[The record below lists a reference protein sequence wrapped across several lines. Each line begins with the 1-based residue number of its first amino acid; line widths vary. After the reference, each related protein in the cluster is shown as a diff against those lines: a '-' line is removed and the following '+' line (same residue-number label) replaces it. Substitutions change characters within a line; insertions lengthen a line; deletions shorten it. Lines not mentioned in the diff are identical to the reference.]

1 MNLVNEKA
9 KHIKFGTGVIIS
21 NTNGIVRIQFDE
33 EEFGEKAF
41 LYPTAFETFLKLVNP
56 ALDESVQDELRQI
69 IPEKERKIRE
79 AERLKEG
86 VRKARLALEK
96 EQTKKKAALA
106 KAAKAAKAAKKE
118 KAEISQ

>member
-9 KHIKFGTGVIIS
+9 KHIKFGTGVIKS
-21 NTNGIVRIQFDE
+21 NENGIVRILFDE

-41 LYPTAFETFLKLVNP
+41 IYPAAFETFLKLINP
-56 ALDESVQDELRQI
+56 ILDESVQDELRQI

-86 VRKARLALEK
+86 VRKAKQVMEK
-96 EQTKKKAALA
+96 ERLKKKAALA
-106 KAAKAAKAAKKE
+106 KAAKIAKKE
-118 KAEISQ
+118 KMEKDINL